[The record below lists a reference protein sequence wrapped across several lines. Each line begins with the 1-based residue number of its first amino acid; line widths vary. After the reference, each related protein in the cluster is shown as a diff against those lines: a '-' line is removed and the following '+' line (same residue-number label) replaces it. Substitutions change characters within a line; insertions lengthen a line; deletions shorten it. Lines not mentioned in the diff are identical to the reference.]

1 MYILGVGLT
10 WSNLNPSLNDDTFSM
25 ADVFVMLAV
34 DFFLYALIA
43 WYVDAVMPGDYGI
56 PQPLYFPFTVSQN
69 MP

>member
-1 MYILGVGLT
+1 MSDQDGI
-10 WSNLNPSLNDDTFSM
+10 DRR
-25 ADVFVMLAV
+25 VMLAV